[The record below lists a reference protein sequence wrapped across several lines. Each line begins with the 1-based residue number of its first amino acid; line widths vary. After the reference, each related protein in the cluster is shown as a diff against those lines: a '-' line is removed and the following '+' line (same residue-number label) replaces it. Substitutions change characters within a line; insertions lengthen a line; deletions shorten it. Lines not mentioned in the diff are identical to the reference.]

1 MIGPMVLFHTHLGL
15 LFCEGLPSM
24 LFPPQ
29 RKKDGFSPPS
39 VCIRSILIPFGLEL
53 YVGGNKLRRLKFSD
67 PTVAVAASKVM
78 DSELLTFGAA
88 AGGVNWYVTSV
99 HTSACALTGISVLAN
114 VVPGSVV
121 DTRATVKLP
130 W

>member
-1 MIGPMVLFHTHLGL
+1 
-15 LFCEGLPSM
+15 M